1 VCPVSDVCLCSCV
14 CVCYLSCLLLL
25 REVAVSSAGCDSVL
39 HVLMMSKSNLRLE
52 GWGGVTSRRSERARV
67 LFSFTQNSQE
77 GGGREREGGFRRSK
91 KRGVGRRR
99 TA

>member
-1 VCPVSDVCLCSCV
+1 MLSILSVVVERGSCV
-14 CVCYLSCLLLL
+14 ECGM
-25 REVAVSSAGCDSVL
+25 SACEKT
-39 HVLMMSKSNLRLE
+39 VLMMSKSNLRLE